1 MNTQITTAAD
11 AINAETASQAVSSAV
26 AQANAPIISAA
37 DLVDGTAGDSTGIKE
52 VPVTSIVDTTAQA
65 TAQAKLLV
73 SQPKGPT
80 KSSLVYD
87 MIAANLN
94 IAKEDINKAKS
105 RADMI
110 REIMATHDMKHEGA
124 STYYFNS
131 VKKYKEANNND
142 VPQLPRAVRA

>member
-1 MNTQITTAAD
+1 MNTKVTTAAD
-11 AINAETASQAVSSAV
+11 AINAETAATAISSAV
-26 AQANAPIISAA
+26 AQANAPVISAA
-37 DLVDGTAGDSTGIKE
+37 DLVDGTAESAGIKE

>member
-1 MNTQITTAAD
+1 MNTKVTTAAD
-11 AINAETASQAVSSAV
+11 AINAEAASQAITQAV
-26 AQANAPIISAA
+26 AQSNLTENVTAS
-37 DLVDGTAGDSTGIKE
+37 DLVEGAAESTGIKE

-131 VKKYKEANNND
+131 VKKYKEANNNN